1 MKRLI
6 RNSAFGMIA
15 SVTTTLGNFASGLIV
30 ARTLGVEG
38 AGVVAYGIW
47 LATMAVTLTSAGVP
61 FTLGRYLPELTSKG
75 ETDEA
80 ARLNAYLLKPY
91 LLFALVPPAL
101 MLIYAL
107 TVTPGSGRFDAG
119 FNLPLWIL
127 VASVALTQ
135 SAADF
140 ARGYLRG
147 MQKFDTIA
155 KASFVAALAQP
166 LVTILAAREFGVA
179 GAMAGYVAGNSIPAL
194 LILSVPRPSQSVTRE
209 LRLRV
214 LRCASYRWAAE
225 ILASF
230 VWARMEVFFLQL
242 SWGSGSIGLFS
253 SGLTLANL
261 AVQLPM
267 MLTWGLV
274 PHFSEQ
280 AGRKEYGRMQTD
292 FATGTRI
299 MAFMLLP
306 SCFGLS
312 AIMPELFPLLYGQEF
327 AGAVNIAIVLVCG
340 AGLAATTAVAGNV
353 IWAMERTDVDF
364 WVGLAGAA
372 AALVAD
378 LIIIPLYGPM
388 GAAFSRVLAQN
399 LSSFLGVLFLV
410 KYLRFSLP
418 YLDLGKILIAAL
430 ACALGARAS
439 LVLVPGA
446 AGLPLAIMV
455 GAVVYFASAC
465 LLKVLPE
472 SDIIRFRSV
481 AGLLPKGLATQAHHI
496 LDAFAT
502 RKP

>member
-15 SVTTTLGNFASGLIV
+15 SLTTTLGNFASGLIV
-30 ARTLGVEG
+30 ARMLGVEG
-38 AGVVAYGIW
+38 SGVVAYGIW

-61 FTLGRYLPELTSKG
+61 FTLGRYLPELTSQG
-75 ETDEA
+75 ESDEA
-80 ARLNAYLLKPY
+80 ERLNAYLLKPY
-91 LLFALVPPAL
+91 LLFALVPPVL
-101 MLIYAL
+101 MVIYA
-107 TVTPGSGRFDAG
+107 TTMNPGSGTFDAG
-119 FNLPLWIL
+119 FTLPLWIL
-127 VASVALTQ
+127 VASIALTQ

-140 ARGYLRG
+140 ARGHLRG

-166 LVTILAAREFGVA
+166 LVTFLGAYQFGVA
-179 GAMAGYVAGNSIPAL
+179 GALAGYVAGNAIPAL
-194 LILSVPRPSQSVTRE
+194 LILAVPRPSQTVSRE
-209 LRLRV
+209 LRVRV
-214 LRCASYRWAAE
+214 LRCAGYRWGAE
-225 ILASF
+225 ILASI

-242 SWGSGSIGLFS
+242 TWGSGPIGLFS

-261 AVQLPM
+261 AVQLPI

-280 AGRKEYGRMQTD
+280 VGRKEFGRMQGD

-312 AIMPELFPLLYGQEF
+312 AIMPELFPLIYGPEF
-327 AGAVNIAIVLVCG
+327 AGAINVAIVLVCG

-353 IWAMERTDVDF
+353 IWAMERTDVDLY
-364 WVGLAGAA
+364 VGLAGAA
-372 AALVAD
+372 VALIAD
-378 LIIIPLYGPM
+378 MTIIPLYGPM
-388 GAAFSRVLAQN
+388 GAAFSRVIAQN
-399 LSSFLGVLFLV
+399 LASFLGVYFVV

-418 YLDLGKILIAAL
+418 YLDLGKILLSAL

-439 LVLVPGA
+439 LLLVPGVP
-446 AGLPLAIMV
+446 GLPLAIMV
-455 GAVVYFASAC
+455 GAAVYFVSAS
-465 LLKVLPE
+465 LLKALPE
-472 SDIIRFRSV
+472 SDIVRFRSV
-481 AGLLPKGLATQAHHI
+481 AGLLPKGLATPAHHI